1 MKSPFISY
9 YYSTN
14 AEKLGYWSGVGVGI
28 GSGLP
33 HSLLRILVGEL
44 LFPSGAAANTE
55 NFASFANCVAEAIVY
70 FEITA
75 ITFFQDGF

>member
-1 MKSPFISY
+1 M
-9 YYSTN
+9 
-14 AEKLGYWSGVGVGI
+14 GYWSGGGVGVSG
-28 GSGLP
+28 GLP
-33 HSLLRILVGEL
+33 YGLLSILVGGL
-44 LFPSGAAANTE
+44 LSPFGAAANTE